1 MSDYDVS
8 AAFRIIEDEL
18 ITSMIRNMDRHRA
31 EETKEGIQ
39 WAQWQVKQL
48 KALERY
54 KQENSKKYGKEFSK
68 MNQQI
73 EGLIRTAKQN
83 GGMREEIRILQAIK
97 QGYKGLGKRSATGN
111 EIDFFRLNE
120 RKLNALVKATK
131 KDMEKAETAILRM
144 ANDKYRKAIF
154 NAQMYANTGAG
165 TYEKAVDMATKDML
179 AAGLNCVEYKNGAR
193 HTLPDYADMA
203 IRTASKRAY
212 LQGEGEK
219 RQEWGISTVIINKRG
234 NPCPKCLP
242 FVGKVLIDDV
252 WSGGK
257 PEDGP
262 YPLMSVAIEAGLYHP
277 RCKDGHTTYFPGIST
292 ADDTWTKEELNAIVQ
307 KNKKEIEKKYA
318 SRQVEKFE
326 RLAKYSLDEEN
337 KRKYERK
344 AEQWGGEYKNRCRA
358 SLFVS
363 WVKEFYE
370 NNPDIDL
377 NKFGRKILDNLDLN
391 DVSSGMEVM
400 SDWGYCKLQKE
411 DGDILH
417 ITDYRLNAKDKR
429 PRGYHIKTAFHEAYH
444 AKANGMKTDFG
455 IIPQKHWLDIEETFA
470 ESSAHYLAGELGITD
485 LSPSYAQRLVEVL
498 PRLKQLPEY
507 SSCSTIAD
515 FGKIAFENRMNGV
528 ASEWGELYNEIEK
541 IPHSWKNYSKRY
553 FADISDDVD
562 GYVDKLVE
570 NMPRYENYKV
580 TMVSDALSAMDKV
593 NSGNKLSS
601 NEKIVLSGIVAI
613 AMNRLGVK

>member
-318 SRQVEKFE
+318 SRQADKFE
-326 RLAKYSLDEEN
+326 RLAKYSLDEDN
-337 KRKYERK
+337 KRQYERK
-344 AEQWGGEYKNRCRA
+344 ANEWNIAASNR
-358 SLFVS
+358 F
-363 WVKEFYE
+363 E
-370 NNPDIDL
+370 NHEEL
-377 NKFGRKILDNLDLN
+377 EK
-391 DVSSGMEVM
+391 
-400 SDWGYCKLQKE
+400 Y
-411 DGDILH
+411 
-417 ITDYRLNAKDKR
+417 
-429 PRGYHIKTAFHEAYH
+429 IKTEYDGSVNKDVRTLNLKQVGQTFTEFEKVMDDFPIIKKNFAGINTANMGKAGFAPNGELALNPEYYNKLTMKLTGTGFHEAGHLIELSLIKKHNPNANIDMICELYNKNEYALH
-444 AKANGMKTDFG
+444 IIEKA
-455 IIPQKHWLDIEETFA
+455 
-470 ESSAHYLAGELGITD
+470 
-485 LSPSYAQRLVEVL
+485 
-498 PRLKQLPEY
+498 
-507 SSCSTIAD
+507 
-515 FGKIAFENRMNGV
+515 FGKISTNKSLYDLRREISRYALSSESETIAEAIKDYYMNGAN
-528 ASEWGELYNEIEK
+528 AS
-541 IPHSWKNYSKRY
+541 
-553 FADISDDVD
+553 
-562 GYVDKLVE
+562 
-570 NMPRYENYKV
+570 
-580 TMVSDALSAMDKV
+580 
-593 NSGNKLSS
+593 
-601 NEKIVLSGIVAI
+601 VLSRQII
-613 AMNRLGVK
+613 KIIKEEFK

>member
-73 EGLIRTAKQN
+73 DGLIRTAKQN
-83 GGMREEIRILQAIK
+83 GGMREEIRILQAVK
-97 QGYKGLGKRSATGN
+97 QGYKGLGKTSAAEN

-131 KDMEKAETAILRM
+131 KDMERAETAILRM

-154 NAQMYANTGAG
+154 NAQMYANIGAG
-165 TYEKAVDMATKDML
+165 TYEKAVDMATRDML

-193 HTLPDYADMA
+193 HTLPDYADMV

-292 ADDTWTKEELNAIVQ
+292 ADDTWTEEELEAIVQ

-344 AEQWGGEYKNRCRA
+344 AEQWGGEYKNRDRA

-593 NSGNKLSS
+593 NSGDKLSS

>member
-318 SRQVEKFE
+318 SRQADKFE
-326 RLAKYSLDEEN
+326 RLAKYSLDEDN
-337 KRKYERK
+337 KRQYERK
-344 AEQWGGEYKNRCRA
+344 ANEWNIAASNR
-358 SLFVS
+358 F
-363 WVKEFYE
+363 E
-370 NNPDIDL
+370 NHEEL
-377 NKFGRKILDNLDLN
+377 EK
-391 DVSSGMEVM
+391 
-400 SDWGYCKLQKE
+400 Y
-411 DGDILH
+411 
-417 ITDYRLNAKDKR
+417 
-429 PRGYHIKTAFHEAYH
+429 IKTEYDGSVNKDVRTLNLKQVGQTFSEFEKVMDDFPIIKKNFAGINTANMGKAGFAPNGELALNPEYYNKLTMKLTGTGFHEAGHLIELSLIKKHNPNANIDMICELYNKNEYALH
-444 AKANGMKTDFG
+444 IVEKA
-455 IIPQKHWLDIEETFA
+455 
-470 ESSAHYLAGELGITD
+470 
-485 LSPSYAQRLVEVL
+485 
-498 PRLKQLPEY
+498 
-507 SSCSTIAD
+507 
-515 FGKIAFENRMNGV
+515 FGKISTNKSLYDLRREISRYALSSESETIAEAIKDYYMNGAN
-528 ASEWGELYNEIEK
+528 AS
-541 IPHSWKNYSKRY
+541 
-553 FADISDDVD
+553 
-562 GYVDKLVE
+562 
-570 NMPRYENYKV
+570 
-580 TMVSDALSAMDKV
+580 
-593 NSGNKLSS
+593 
-601 NEKIVLSGIVAI
+601 VLSRQII
-613 AMNRLGVK
+613 KIIKEEFK

>member
-8 AAFRIIEDEL
+8 AAFRIIENEL

-54 KQENSKKYGKEFSK
+54 KQENSKKYGKEFSE

-83 GGMREEIRILQAIK
+83 GGMREEIRILQAIN
-97 QGYKGLGKRSATGN
+97 QGYKGLGKRSAAGN

-120 RKLNALVKATK
+120 RKLNALVKATI

-165 TYEKAVDMATKDML
+165 TYEKSVDMATKDIL

-252 WSGGK
+252 WSGGR

-318 SRQVEKFE
+318 SRQADKFE
-326 RLAKYSLDEEN
+326 RLAKYSLDEDN
-337 KRKYERK
+337 KRQYERK
-344 AEQWGGEYKNRCRA
+344 ANEWNIAASNR
-358 SLFVS
+358 F
-363 WVKEFYE
+363 E
-370 NNPDIDL
+370 NHEEL
-377 NKFGRKILDNLDLN
+377 EK
-391 DVSSGMEVM
+391 
-400 SDWGYCKLQKE
+400 Y
-411 DGDILH
+411 
-417 ITDYRLNAKDKR
+417 
-429 PRGYHIKTAFHEAYH
+429 IKTEYDGSVNKDVRTLNLKQVGQTFSEFEKVMDDFPIIKKNFAGINTANMGKAGFAPNGELALNPEYYNKLTMKLTGTGFHEAGHLIELSLIKKHNPNANIDMICELYNKNEYALH
-444 AKANGMKTDFG
+444 IVEKA
-455 IIPQKHWLDIEETFA
+455 
-470 ESSAHYLAGELGITD
+470 
-485 LSPSYAQRLVEVL
+485 
-498 PRLKQLPEY
+498 
-507 SSCSTIAD
+507 
-515 FGKIAFENRMNGV
+515 FGKISTNKSLYDLRREISRYALSSESETIAEAIKDYYMNGAN
-528 ASEWGELYNEIEK
+528 AS
-541 IPHSWKNYSKRY
+541 
-553 FADISDDVD
+553 
-562 GYVDKLVE
+562 
-570 NMPRYENYKV
+570 
-580 TMVSDALSAMDKV
+580 
-593 NSGNKLSS
+593 
-601 NEKIVLSGIVAI
+601 VLSRQII
-613 AMNRLGVK
+613 KIIKEEFK

>member
-68 MNQQI
+68 INQQI

-97 QGYKGLGKRSATGN
+97 QGYKGLGKRSAAGN
-111 EIDFFRLNE
+111 EIDFFRFNE
-120 RKLNALVKATK
+120 RKLNALVKATI

-252 WSGGK
+252 WSGGR

-277 RCKDGHTTYFPGIST
+277 RCRDGHTTYFPGIST
-292 ADDTWTKEELNAIVQ
+292 ADDTWTKEELDAIAQ

-344 AEQWGGEYKNRCRA
+344 AEQWRDEYKNRDRA
-358 SLFVS
+358 SLFIS

-470 ESSAHYLAGELGITD
+470 ESSAHYLAGELGITG

-541 IPHSWKNYSKRY
+541 IPHSWKNYSKHY

-570 NMPRYENYKV
+570 NMPRYENYKA
-580 TMVSDALSAMDKV
+580 TMVLDALSAMDKV

>member
-68 MNQQI
+68 INQQI

-97 QGYKGLGKRSATGN
+97 QGYKGLGKRSAAGN

-120 RKLNALVKATK
+120 RKLNALVKATI

-234 NPCPKCLP
+234 SPCPKCLP

-252 WSGGK
+252 WSGGE

-318 SRQVEKFE
+318 SRQADKFE
-326 RLAKYSLDEEN
+326 RLAKYSLDEDN
-337 KRKYERK
+337 KRQYERK
-344 AEQWGGEYKNRCRA
+344 ANEWNIAASNR
-358 SLFVS
+358 F
-363 WVKEFYE
+363 E
-370 NNPDIDL
+370 NHEEL
-377 NKFGRKILDNLDLN
+377 EK
-391 DVSSGMEVM
+391 
-400 SDWGYCKLQKE
+400 Y
-411 DGDILH
+411 
-417 ITDYRLNAKDKR
+417 
-429 PRGYHIKTAFHEAYH
+429 IKTEYDGSVNKDVRTLNLKQVGQTFTEFEKVMDDFPIIKKNFAGINTANMGKAGFAPNGELALNPEYYNKLTMKLTGTGFHEAGHLIELSLIKKHNPNANIDMICELYNKNEYALH
-444 AKANGMKTDFG
+444 IVEKA
-455 IIPQKHWLDIEETFA
+455 
-470 ESSAHYLAGELGITD
+470 
-485 LSPSYAQRLVEVL
+485 
-498 PRLKQLPEY
+498 
-507 SSCSTIAD
+507 
-515 FGKIAFENRMNGV
+515 FGKISTNKSLYDLRREISRYALSSESETIAEAIKDYYMNGAN
-528 ASEWGELYNEIEK
+528 AS
-541 IPHSWKNYSKRY
+541 
-553 FADISDDVD
+553 
-562 GYVDKLVE
+562 
-570 NMPRYENYKV
+570 
-580 TMVSDALSAMDKV
+580 
-593 NSGNKLSS
+593 
-601 NEKIVLSGIVAI
+601 VLSRQII
-613 AMNRLGVK
+613 KIIKEEFK